1 MTATITVRSHP
12 RKRPASS
19 IAAEER
25 RKEMTARLQRE
36 IEAKQ
41 APAIADLESN
51 FRTRRARLIEIF
63 QPWYW
68 RQT

>member
-25 RKEMTARLQRE
+25 RKEMTARLQE
-36 IEAKQ
+36 ETA
-41 APAIADLESN
+41 
-51 FRTRRARLIEIF
+51 ARLRPPPRDLRAYVIEQF

-68 RQT
+68 RQA